1 MKLFLLVP
9 LVAASAASAAL
20 LHPAVRAQQAQPGE
34 ASSGARGLVPIPPR
48 SAPASDFDAA
58 ATTEA
63 LSAADLAAREA
74 SFDELLATAHRD
86 PAAAAWIE
94 ETAQGTGELAWTA
107 RLALRELQRS
117 RPHSPFDVWNGA
129 SDLDEFERM
138 IEEFTGRVAPGWN
151 SRLDPFVVPFPGL
164 QQQTP
169 IAPGQAMSRAK
180 RVDVQNGTDGWT
192 IRVTETVDGEE
203 NVREYKGAT
212 LEEILEANPELKDE
226 VGVSGALVGPGI
238 SFRIGSPANQ
248 PFDFDALRRNLG
260 VRPPPAAGA
269 EEAGVR
275 TDILGVI
282 ARPASAE
289 EGGHGLYVRSIAPGT
304 IAALLG
310 ITGGDVLLEVNG
322 KALSSVDDVTAAL
335 AARGQDGRVEAVW
348 RDGSGR
354 RRTGSWRP

>member
-9 LVAASAASAAL
+9 LVAATAVSAAL
-20 LHPAVRAQQAQPGE
+20 LHPIVRAQAAQAEE
-34 ASSGARGLVPIPPR
+34 APSARGLVPILPR

-63 LSAADLAAREA
+63 LSATDLAARET
-74 SFDELLATAHRD
+74 SFDELVATAHRD

-107 RLALRELQRS
+107 RLALRELNRS
-117 RPHSPFDVWNGA
+117 RPRSPFDVWNGA

-180 RVDVQNGTDGWT
+180 RVDVQNGNDGWT
-192 IRVTETVDGEE
+192 IRITETVDGEE
-203 NVREYKGAT
+203 NVREYQGAT

-238 SFRIGSPANQ
+238 SFRIGSPANE

-260 VRPPPAAGA
+260 VRPPAAGA

-322 KALSSVDDVTAAL
+322 KALSTVDDVTTAL